1 MSVINPADLLKS
13 FLTKVTEV
21 AKEYNRNVL
30 LKDWVTS
37 NYYMTQLSNFRE
49 LLESSGIDLILHY
62 GPEEEEKGIPLT
74 LDYVSLE
81 MFDDDKGHT
90 YKLGRTRLL

>member
-1 MSVINPADLLKS
+1 MSVINPADLLKQ
-13 FLTKVTEV
+13 FLTKITEV
-21 AKEYNRNVL
+21 AKDYNRCTEA
-30 LKDWVTS
+30 KDWQTAS
-37 NYYMTQLSNFRE
+37 YYMARLSSFRE
-49 LLESSGIDLILHY
+49 LLESAGIDLILHY

-90 YKLGRTRLL
+90 YRLGRTRLL